1 MSDRRP
7 LVLTVYDL
15 DAFPHLVA
23 KARGAGR
30 AKRLTDAELAAEYHS
45 QCVDERMA
53 LAPPRYGGCSCHSAK
68 DYARIEQIALTLW
81 RFATHPHYDERR
93 TDA

>member
-1 MSDRRP
+1 MPDRRP

-23 KARGAGR
+23 KARGAAR
-30 AKRLTDAELAAEYHS
+30 AKRLTDAELAAEWHDWVAHMKHLQWS
-45 QCVDERMA
+45 ELSSEEPLTDEQW
-53 LAPPRYGGCSCHSAK
+53 APVH
-68 DYARIEQIALTLW
+68 ARAMTLW